1 MLCLSCGTII
11 GSSWPFEYH
20 VSCFPDD
27 MVVPGFHGMTGF
39 DIGLKE
45 DVIETVLWA
54 YRNSA
59 RSLQTQLGCSE
70 AGHECD
76 RRIGYT
82 MAGIAPASKLGGD
95 PWPAIVG
102 TAIHSWMEQ
111 AVNSY
116 QDAHSLKSWVT
127 ELEVWPSPLVKGHT
141 DLYDRDRFAVLD
153 WKFPSND
160 NLKKMLKDGPS
171 TQYMTQVQLY
181 GLGHH
186 NAGRRV
192 DRVGIV
198 AAGRQGW
205 LKDLYVHTAPFDIV
219 VAQAAL
225 QRVYDIGARLIEM
238 DILNHPE
245 LWDDIPAA
253 PSYMCNFCPYLRRK
267 SLMADATGC
276 PGS

>member
-1 MLCLSCGTII
+1 MLCKSCGLAIP
-11 GSSWPFEYH
+11 GEWPGPWHTGCWPELE
-20 VSCFPDD
+20 P
-27 MVVPGFHGMTGF
+27 MPGMHGMTPF
-39 DIGLKE
+39 DLGIKN
-45 DVIETVLWA
+45 DIIDMVRWA
-54 YRNSA
+54 SNNSKRN
-59 RSLQTQLGCSE
+59 LQVELGCSE

-82 MAGIAPASKLGGD
+82 MAGIPPTAWKTD

-102 TAIHSWMEQ
+102 TAVHSWMED
-111 AVNSY
+111 AVNKY
-116 QDAHSLKSWVT
+116 QKVHSISEWET
-127 ELEVWPSPLVKGHT
+127 ETEVAPSPLVIGHT
-141 DLYDRDRFAVLD
+141 DLFHLPTRTVLD
-153 WKFPSND
+153 YKFPSGD

-192 DRVGIV
+192 DRVGII

-205 LKDLYVHTAPFDIV
+205 LKDLYVHTVPFDIV

-225 QRVYDIGARLIEM
+225 QRVYDIGAKLIDM

-245 LWDDIPAA
+245 LWDDIPAS
-253 PSYMCNFCPYLRRK
+253 PSYMCNFCPFLARK
-267 SLMADATGC
+267 ALNADDRGC